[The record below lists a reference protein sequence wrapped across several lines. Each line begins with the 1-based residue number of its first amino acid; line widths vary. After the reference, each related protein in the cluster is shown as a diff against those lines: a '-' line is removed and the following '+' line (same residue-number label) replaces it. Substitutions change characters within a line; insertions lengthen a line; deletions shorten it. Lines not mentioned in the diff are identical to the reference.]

1 MGGGANALREPQD
14 WRGRLRLGV
23 KIGHDTWAWSR
34 ARHQAS
40 SLVPASQCGCLVCR
54 GLLESSCEGGGQGEN
69 RKEKREKKSKEV
81 SNDTLRRQRVSRMRT
96 LPTVQ
101 FCLSTALEGTL
112 ELTGCHS
119 TKMREAG
126 SHGRLYL
133 TSRGQTHQAGSSSR

>member
-1 MGGGANALREPQD
+1 MSKLDTTHGHGVARGTKRAASFLRRNA
-14 WRGRLRLGV
+14 GV
-23 KIGHDTWAWSR
+23 WCAVACWSR
-34 ARHQAS
+34 AARAG
-40 SLVPASQCGCLVCR
+40 VRAR
-54 GLLESSCEGGGQGEN
+54 TER
-69 RKEKREKKSKEV
+69 RKEKKSKEV